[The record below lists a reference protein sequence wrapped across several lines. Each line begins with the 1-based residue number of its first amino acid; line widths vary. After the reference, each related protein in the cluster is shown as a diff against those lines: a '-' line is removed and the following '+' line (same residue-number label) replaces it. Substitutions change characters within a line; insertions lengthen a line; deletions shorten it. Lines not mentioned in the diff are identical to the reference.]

1 MRHQTCLSPQVFF
14 TDCSKLVLLF
24 GSLLL
29 FVFHGCHV
37 VLSVPCSHVVN
48 CLVLADL
55 LALLFVIFSC
65 VFVTFS
71 SNSILG
77 QVRYLIVS
85 IPDLC
90 LHFFTLL
97 SFVSISKYQQFLH
110 FKDNLLHESMK

>member
-1 MRHQTCLSPQVFF
+1 M
-14 TDCSKLVLLF
+14 LLF

-55 LALLFVIFSC
+55 LAFFGVIFSC
-65 VFVTFS
+65 VFVTFP

-77 QVRYLIVS
+77 QMLYLIVS
-85 IPDLC
+85 ISDLC
-90 LHFFTLL
+90 LLFFTLL
-97 SFVSISKYQQFLH
+97 LFVSISKNQQFLH
-110 FKDNLLHESMK
+110 FKDNLLHESMM